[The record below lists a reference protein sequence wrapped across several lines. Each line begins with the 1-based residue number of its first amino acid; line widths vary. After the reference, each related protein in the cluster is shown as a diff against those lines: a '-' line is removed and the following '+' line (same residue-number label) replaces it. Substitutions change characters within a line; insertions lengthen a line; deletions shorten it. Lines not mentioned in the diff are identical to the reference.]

1 MLKKI
6 RLELGRTP
14 DRPEG
19 DPNVA
24 YEIVAPLDRSG
35 HLDAE
40 AWKTHR
46 ADCIIAHLRPGLPVE
61 KGALL
66 HRRGNVWA
74 FSYRPGT
81 EDDEPLFKLDS
92 HQFVVGEY
100 VSITGHDGAQK
111 PYKVVS
117 VTNL

>member
-14 DRPEG
+14 EQPDG

-40 AWKTHR
+40 AWRSHR
-46 ADCIIAHLRPGLPVE
+46 DRCVVVHLRPGLPVE
-61 KGALL
+61 QGVLL
-66 HRRGNVWA
+66 HRSGNVWA
-74 FSYRPGT
+74 FSYRPGE
-81 EDDEPLFKLDS
+81 EDNEPLFKLDHHKFKS
-92 HQFVVGEY
+92 GEY
-100 VSITGHDGAQK
+100 ISITGHDGKQR
-111 PYKVVS
+111 PFRVVS
-117 VTNL
+117 VDAA

>member
-14 DRPEG
+14 NRPEG
-19 DPNVA
+19 DPSVA

-40 AWKTHR
+40 AWRTQR
-46 ADCIIAHLRPGLPVE
+46 ANCVVAHLRPGLPVE
-61 KGALL
+61 KGTLL
-66 HRRGNVWA
+66 HRAGNVWA
-74 FSYRPGT
+74 FSYRPGPD
-81 EDDEPLFKLDS
+81 DDEPLFKLAS
-92 HQFVVGEY
+92 HQFRPGEY
-100 VSITGHDGAQK
+100 VSITGHDGAQQ

-117 VTNL
+117 VTPA